1 MAWDCYCVLV
11 ADLVALDLLGGFV
24 GEEGNKFAISILDK
38 NGSIHKV
45 ISANIMEC
53 NEEW

>member
-24 GEEGNKFAISILDK
+24 GEEGDTFAISILDM
-38 NGSIHKV
+38 NWSTHKV
-45 ISANIMEC
+45 ISANMMEC

>member
-1 MAWDCYCVLV
+1 MAWDCYCVLIV
-11 ADLVALDLLGGFV
+11 DLVALDLLGGFV
-24 GEEGNKFAISILDK
+24 GEEGDTFAISILGK

-45 ISANIMEC
+45 ISANMMEC